1 MKSNST
7 TWGDQPSP
15 HQSIAW
21 KHVRHLLLFITMM
34 SLLTV
39 NAQKIVGY
47 TPSWLGSANDIDY
60 DRLTHINYAFALPT
74 ASGGIQPIENP
85 GKLQSLVSQGHAKGV
100 KVLIAIGGWDLGDGG
115 GNDSRFNTLAASAS
129 TRNNFV
135 NSVLSVISQYNL
147 DGADIDWEFPEP
159 VNGAPD
165 NNFTLL
171 MGQLSTALH
180 NQGKLL
186 TAAVNGSAWAA
197 DGIAS
202 QVFGY
207 VDFLNIMAYDG
218 DAGAGHSPY
227 SYAESALNYYKGRG
241 LPAGKAVI
249 GVPFYARPSWKGYNT
264 LIAEGADPYSD
275 YYNGDYYNGINTIKA
290 KTALAKAQGGGIM
303 IWTLDHDVSGQL
315 SLLKAIKDEMGTT
328 TGGSGVATLFQ
339 HCDYG
344 GYSASLNV
352 GNYTLGQLQALGVA
366 NDDISSL
373 QVQSGYQ
380 ITMYQHD
387 NFTGNVLVKTTNDNC
402 LVNEGFNDD
411 ISSVIVAQASS
422 GWSAT
427 IEAENWTVQS
437 GTQTEACSE
446 GGQNVGWIDT
456 NDWMVWD
463 INPPVSGAYTVEY
476 RVASPNSSGII
487 QLEKAGGSPVY
498 GTRSVPNTGGWQNWT
513 TVSHTINLSGGQQQI
528 AIKAAVGGWNINW
541 LRLTSASGSR
551 TIQENQKAQIDH
563 LDLKLFPNPTS
574 DYLEVQGSTE
584 IGHFTIYDI
593 NGKTISSNH
602 YNLSEDHTKI
612 DVRQLKAG
620 VYFIGHSNSKKV
632 LRFIKQ

>member
-1 MKSNST
+1 MKTNSIL
-7 TWGDQPSP
+7 WGHQPPSI
-15 HQSIAW
+15 QSIIW
-21 KHVRHLLLFITMM
+21 KHIRLLLFLFVIM
-34 SLLTV
+34 SMATV
-39 NAQKIVGY
+39 HAQKIVGY

-74 ASGGIQPIENP
+74 ASGGLQAIENP
-85 GKLQSLVSQGHAKGV
+85 AKLQSLVSQGHAKGV

-115 GNDSRFNTLAASAS
+115 GNDGRFNTLAASAS
-129 TRNNFV
+129 SRNNFV
-135 NSVLSVISQYNL
+135 NNVLSVINQYNL

-197 DGIAS
+197 DGISS

-241 LPAGKAVI
+241 LPAAKAVI

-275 YYNGDYYNGINTIKA
+275 YFNGDYYNGINTIKA
-290 KTALAKAQGGGIM
+290 KTALAKSQGGGIM
-303 IWTLDHDVSGQL
+303 IWTLDHDVQGQYA
-315 SLLKAIKDEMGTT
+315 LLKAIKDEMGTT
-328 TGGSGVATLFQ
+328 GGSGVVTLFQ

-344 GYSASLNV
+344 GYSASLNT
-352 GNYTLGQLQALGVA
+352 GSYTLGQLQALGVA

-373 QVQSGYQ
+373 QVQNGYQ

-387 NFTGNVLVKTTNDNC
+387 NFTGNVLVKTSNDNC
-402 LVNEGFNDD
+402 LVNEEFNDD

-427 IEAENWTVQS
+427 IEAENWTIQS
-437 GTQTEACSE
+437 GTQTEACAE

-463 INPPVSGAYTVEY
+463 INPPSSGAYTVEY
-476 RVASPNSSGII
+476 RVASPNSGMI

-513 TVSHTINLSGGQQQI
+513 TISHSINLTAGQQQI
-528 AIKAAVGGWNINW
+528 AIKALTGGWNINW
-541 LRLTSASGSR
+541 LKLTSSSGSR
-551 TIQENQKAQIDH
+551 IALESQKSHINH
-563 LDLKLFPNPTS
+563 PDLRIFPNPTS
-574 DYLEVQGSTE
+574 DYLEVQGSAGT
-584 IGHFTIYDI
+584 GSYTIYDL
-593 NGKTISSNH
+593 NGKAVSNGH
-602 YNLSEDHTKI
+602 HSPQEDHKKI

-620 VYFIGHSNSKKV
+620 IYFISHSKSKKV

>member
-1 MKSNST
+1 MKTNSIK
-7 TWGDQPSP
+7 WGHQPPSP
-15 HQSIAW
+15 QSIIW
-21 KHVRHLLLFITMM
+21 KHITFLLFLFVFM
-34 SLLTV
+34 SMAAV
-39 NAQKIVGY
+39 HAQKIVGY

-74 ASGGIQPIENP
+74 ASGGLQAIENP
-85 GKLQSLVSQGHAKGV
+85 AKLQSLVSQGHAKGV

-115 GNDSRFNTLAASAS
+115 GNDGRFNTLAASAS
-129 TRNNFV
+129 SRNNFV
-135 NSVLSVISQYNL
+135 NNVLSVINQYNL

-171 MGQLSTALH
+171 MGQLSAALH

-197 DGIAS
+197 DGISS

-241 LPAGKAVI
+241 LPAAKAVI

-275 YYNGDYYNGINTIKA
+275 YFNGDYYNGINTIKA
-290 KTALAKAQGGGIM
+290 KTALAKSQGGGIM
-303 IWTLDHDVSGQL
+303 IWTLDHDVQGQYA
-315 SLLKAIKDEMGTT
+315 LLKAIKDEMGTT
-328 TGGSGVATLFQ
+328 GESGVVTLYQ
-339 HCDYG
+339 HCDFG

-352 GNYTLGQLQALGVA
+352 GSYTLGQLQALGVA

-373 QVQSGYQ
+373 QVQNGFQ

-387 NFTGNVLVKTTNDNC
+387 NFTGNVLVKTSNDNC

-427 IEAENWTVQS
+427 IEAENWTIQS
-437 GTQTEACSE
+437 GTQTEACAE

-463 INPPVSGAYTVEY
+463 INPPSSGAYTVEY
-476 RVASPNSSGII
+476 RVASPNSSGMI

-498 GTRSVPNTGGWQNWT
+498 GTRPVPNTGGWQNWT
-513 TVSHTINLSGGQQQI
+513 TISHSINLTAGQQQI
-528 AIKAAVGGWNINW
+528 AIKALTGGWNINW
-541 LRLTSASGSR
+541 LKLTSSSGSR
-551 TIQENQKAQIDH
+551 IALESQKSHINH
-563 LDLKLFPNPTS
+563 PDLRIFPNPTS
-574 DYLEVQGSTE
+574 DYLEVQGAADM
-584 IGHFTIYDI
+584 GRYTIYDL
-593 NGKTISSNH
+593 NGKTVSNGH
-602 YNLSEDHTKI
+602 HSPQEDHKKI

-620 VYFIGHSNSKKV
+620 IYFISHSNSKKV